1 MKESARIEKEE
12 IVTVEL
18 NTSEAL
24 NNLQQASL
32 TLAIDNQQGNTKCV
46 EESKTE
52 ENHQLLDSELE
63 KANSSTSFENSTV
76 RRENSN
82 SPSNSSFSIA
92 GTVIDHCW

>member
-1 MKESARIEKEE
+1 MEESDRIEEEE
-12 IVTVEL
+12 IVTEEL

-32 TLAIDNQQGNTKCV
+32 SLAIDNQQGNSKCIEVSNTV
-46 EESKTE
+46 E
-52 ENHQLLDSELE
+52 NRQLLDSES
-63 KANSSTSFENSTV
+63 KNIISSISFENSTV

-92 GTVIDHCW
+92 GTVIDHNW

>member
-1 MKESARIEKEE
+1 MEESDRIEKEE
-12 IVTVEL
+12 IVTEEL

-32 TLAIDNQQGNTKCV
+32 TLAIDNQQGNSKCIEV
-46 EESKTE
+46 SKTV
-52 ENHQLLDSELE
+52 ENRQLLDSES
-63 KANSSTSFENSTV
+63 KNIISSISFENSTV

-92 GTVIDHCW
+92 GTVIDHNW

>member
-32 TLAIDNQQGNTKCV
+32 TLAIDNQQGNSKCV
-46 EESKTE
+46 EESKME
-52 ENHQLLDSELE
+52 KNHQLLNSELE
-63 KANSSTSFENSTV
+63 NANSSTSFENSTV

-92 GTVIDHCW
+92 GTVIDYYW

>member
-1 MKESARIEKEE
+1 MEESDRIEKEE
-12 IVTVEL
+12 IVTEEL

-32 TLAIDNQQGNTKCV
+32 SLAIDNQQGNSKCIEV
-46 EESKTE
+46 SKTV
-52 ENHQLLDSELE
+52 ENRQLLDSES
-63 KANSSTSFENSTV
+63 KNIISSISFENSTV

-92 GTVIDHCW
+92 GTVIDHNW

>member
-1 MKESARIEKEE
+1 MKESAKIEKEE

-32 TLAIDNQQGNTKCV
+32 SLAIDNQQGNSKCIEV
-46 EESKTE
+46 SKTV
-52 ENHQLLDSELE
+52 ENRQLLDSES
-63 KANSSTSFENSTV
+63 KNIISSISFENSTV

>member
-1 MKESARIEKEE
+1 MKKSAKIGKEE
-12 IVTVEL
+12 IVIEEP

-24 NNLQQASL
+24 NNLQQASSSL
-32 TLAIDNQQGNTKCV
+32 TIDNQKGNSKCV

-52 ENHQLLDSELE
+52 ENHQLLDSES
-63 KANSSTSFENSTV
+63 KNANSPTSFENSTV

-92 GTVIDHCW
+92 GTVIDHYW

>member
-32 TLAIDNQQGNTKCV
+32 TLAIDNQQGNSKCV
-46 EESKTE
+46 EESKME
-52 ENHQLLDSELE
+52 KNHQLLNSELE
-63 KANSSTSFENSTV
+63 NANSSTSFENSTV

-92 GTVIDHCW
+92 GTVIDYCW

>member
-1 MKESARIEKEE
+1 MKESAKIEKEE

-32 TLAIDNQQGNTKCV
+32 TLAIDNQQGNSKCV
-46 EESKTE
+46 EESKME
-52 ENHQLLDSELE
+52 KNHQLLNSELE
-63 KANSSTSFENSTV
+63 NANSSTSFENSTV

-92 GTVIDHCW
+92 GTVIDHYW

>member
-1 MKESARIEKEE
+1 MEESDRIEKEE
-12 IVTVEL
+12 IVTEEL

-32 TLAIDNQQGNTKCV
+32 SLAIDNQQGNSKCIEV
-46 EESKTE
+46 SKTV
-52 ENHQLLDSELE
+52 ENRQLLDSES
-63 KANSSTSFENSTV
+63 KNIISSISFENSTV

-92 GTVIDHCW
+92 GTVIDYYW

>member
-1 MKESARIEKEE
+1 MKKSAKIGKEE
-12 IVTVEL
+12 IVIEEP

-32 TLAIDNQQGNTKCV
+32 TLAIDNQQGNSKCV
-46 EESKTE
+46 EESKME
-52 ENHQLLDSELE
+52 KNHQLLNSELE
-63 KANSSTSFENSTV
+63 NANSSTSFENSTV

-92 GTVIDHCW
+92 GTVIDYCW